1 MSHDTTKVLNLL
13 PVLYDITPLRW
24 DDLNSN
30 LGVALRIEA
39 REGSYLLKSNG
50 TKPFRPNRTRFSL
63 NVQNLFA
70 GLGTNDF
77 IVPRVIAVSSH
88 IDQHGQH
95 SGQPGDLCF
104 VRGRQCYSVHEWIHQ
119 GSEVRDPD
127 VFKIGR
133 VIGSFFQ
140 LSRAHSGS
148 IVEHLRN
155 FKIDT
160 EFRVNPF
167 EAGSKPELTY
177 ELSQCPG
184 RVGETFSRENIDFCN
199 AVWRSLVSSGIGAP
213 GNLVIHGDLTKQNI
227 IPLAHGAF
235 AILDFEG
242 VRLGSQTEDFA
253 WATMRFC
260 TTNNRRISFRRLNQ
274 FLRGISQR
282 FDRSLIDP
290 SELVSY
296 MLLRCIQS
304 TRWPFDLVK
313 RDLAGE
319 NARVSREG
327 VRNKLTHANEN
338 ILLLKDIFEHQE
350 KVCEIFSTR

>member
-1 MSHDTTKVLNLL
+1 MFHDTTNVLSLL
-13 PVLYDITPLRW
+13 PVLYDILPLRW

-63 NVQNLFA
+63 NVQNMFA
-70 GLGTNDF
+70 EFGANDF
-77 IVPRVIAVSSH
+77 VVPRVIPVTPH
-88 IDQHGQH
+88 IVQEGQH
-95 SGQPGDLCF
+95 SAQPGDLCF
-104 VRGRQCYSVHEWIHQ
+104 VRGAQCYSVHEWIH
-119 GSEVRDPD
+119 GGTEVREPD
-127 VFKIGR
+127 TFKIGR

-140 LSRAHSGS
+140 LSRALSRS
-148 IVEHLRN
+148 TIEHLRN
-155 FKIDT
+155 LKIDT
-160 EFRVNPF
+160 EFRVNPV
-167 EAGSKPELTY
+167 ETESKPELAY
-177 ELSQCPG
+177 ELSQFPG
-184 RVGETFSRENIDFCN
+184 KVGETFSRENIDFCN
-199 AVWRSLVSSGIGAP
+199 AVWQSLVSSGIGIP
-213 GNLVIHGDLTKQNI
+213 GNLLIHGDLTKQNI
-227 IPLAHGAF
+227 IPLAQGAF

-260 TTNNRRISFRRLNQ
+260 TSSNCRISFRRLGR
-274 FLRGISQR
+274 FLRGVSQR

-304 TRWPFDLVK
+304 TRWPYDLIK

-319 NARVSREG
+319 KGRVSKSG
-327 VRNKLTHANEN
+327 VENKLNHANEN

-350 KVCEIFSTR
+350 KILEIFSKR